1 MQVTNYKCPACTA
14 PLKFSSETGKLEC
27 EYCGS
32 HFTVEEVEAFYAQ
45 KNEKA
50 AQDFEKTGAEA
61 DAGAAMDAEK
71 AAEFINEEA
80 PQRESQWDD
89 STISANWGED
99 SEHMRAYSC
108 PSCGAELMCEASTAA
123 TSCPY
128 CGNPTIVP
136 GQFHGSLKPDF
147 IIPFTMNKEA
157 TMAALKKHYRK
168 RLFLPGT
175 FSTANQIK
183 KIQGVYVPFWLFDA
197 QTSGDCHF
205 IASNSRTH
213 REGDYK
219 VTRTDYFSVVRG
231 GMIEFGN
238 VPTDASKRMPDDV
251 MDSLEPY
258 DFRQLKPFSMAY
270 LPGYL
275 ADRYDVSVKDSEGR
289 ADRRCMTTTERIMYS
304 NVVGYQ
310 NVRMVR
316 NGMTLQR
323 GRVHYALLPVWLIKT
338 KWNKK
343 DYLFAMNG
351 QTGKFVGNLPVS
363 RGKFWG
369 WCAGL
374 TAACGILAYLLNIG
388 GFFASLFGL

>member
-1 MQVTNYKCPACTA
+1 MEVTNYKCPACTA
-14 PLKFSSETGKLEC
+14 PLKFSSETGQLEC

-32 HFTVEEVEAFYAQ
+32 HFTVEEVEAFYAK
-45 KNEKA
+45 KNEQA
-50 AQDFEKTGAEA
+50 AKNFEQESSRP
-61 DAGAAMDAEK
+61 DAAMDAEQ

-80 PQRESQWDD
+80 PQYESKWDD
-89 STISANWGED
+89 STISADWGED
-99 SEHMRAYSC
+99 SKHMRAYSC

-136 GQFHGSLKPDF
+136 GQFSGSLKPDF
-147 IIPFTMNKEA
+147 IIPFSMNKEA
-157 TMAALKKHYRK
+157 AMAALKKHYRK
-168 RLFLPGT
+168 RLFLPKT

-197 QTSGDCHF
+197 QAYGDCHF
-205 IASNSRTH
+205 IASNSRTR

-219 VTRTDYFSVVRG
+219 ITRTDYFSVVRG
-231 GMIEFGN
+231 GSIAFGN

-251 MDSLEPY
+251 MDSIEPF
-258 DFRQLKPFSMAY
+258 DFSQLKPFSLAY

-275 ADRYDVSVKDSEGR
+275 ADRYDVSVGDSQGR
-289 ADRRCMTTTERIMYS
+289 ADRRCMTTTEQIMRAS
-304 NVVGYQ
+304 VVGYQ
-310 NVRMVR
+310 DVRMVR
-316 NGMTLQR
+316 NGMNLKR
-323 GRVHYALLPVWLIKT
+323 GQVHYALLPVWLIKT

-363 RGKFWG
+363 KGRFWA
-369 WCAGL
+369 WCGGL

-388 GFFASLFGL
+388 GFFASIFGF

>member
-14 PLKFSSETGKLEC
+14 PLHFSSETGKLEC

-32 HFTVEEVEAFYAQ
+32 HFTVEEVEAFYAK
-45 KNEKA
+45 KNEQA
-50 AQDFEKTGAEA
+50 AQDFEQANAKS
-61 DAGAAMDAEK
+61 DAQDAAK
-71 AAEFINEEA
+71 ANASVNEEA
-80 PQRESQWDD
+80 AQRESKWDA
-89 STISANWGED
+89 STVSSDWGED
-99 SEHMRAYSC
+99 AKNMRAYNC
-108 PSCGAELMCEASTAA
+108 PSCGAELMCDVSTAA

-136 GQFHGSLKPDF
+136 GQFNGSLKPDY
-147 IIPFTMNKEA
+147 IIPFAMSKEA
-157 TMAALKKHYRK
+157 AMAALKKHYRK
-168 RLFLPGT
+168 RPFLPKT
-175 FSTANQIK
+175 FSSTNQIQ
-183 KIQGVYVPFWLFDA
+183 KIQGIYVPFWLFDA
-197 QTSGDCHF
+197 QTSGDCYY

-213 REGDYK
+213 REGDYR

-231 GMIEFGN
+231 GSIEFGN
-238 VPTDASKRMPDDV
+238 VPTDASKRMPNDV
-251 MDSLEPY
+251 MDSIEPF
-258 DFRQLKPFSMAY
+258 DFSQLKPFSMAY

-275 ADRYDVSVKDSEGR
+275 ADRYDVSIKDNEGR
-289 ADRRCMTTTERIMYS
+289 ANRRCMKTTEQIMWS

-310 NVRMVR
+310 DVKMVR
-316 NGMTLQR
+316 NDMHLKR
-323 GRVHYALLPVWLIKT
+323 GQVHYALLPVWVIKT

-363 RGKFWG
+363 KGRFWG

-374 TAACGILAYLLNIG
+374 TAVCGLVAFVLNIG